1 MQEFWVELDRLV
13 RGNDLLD
20 ALYEFVNGVDFKAF
34 FGNNSLYVDIAV
46 IIFMILSFINC
57 LFGYKLKR
65 AWSTMECAL
74 AGGITALYVVD
85 EFWPMSKYLY
95 TVLIACTAAVICAI
109 LGYIIVR
116 FEMAVRAGVYSGFLF
131 TAIFLSLKLD
141 TLSIILG
148 LAVGFIV
155 AIVTAIM
162 PRAMG
167 IIYTAASGAIGVGA
181 SLAMFI
187 FALRVYNYL
196 TYIGIG
202 ALTLIGIIIQGVSLH
217 ISKRRVPVYDDEEK
231 AEAGMQH
238 VSAGDNIDNITE
250 ENSEEAAADVSEDAS
265 AEPSVTEEIK
275 PESMTEPSVTEEAPE
290 SMTEPSV
297 TEEVKPESMTE
308 PSVTEEVKP
317 ESITEPSVT
326 EEVKPESMTE
336 PSVTEEVKPESMTE
350 PSVTEEVKKEPAAEQ
365 PIVIVDEVAG
375 NSSDNK

>member
-95 TVLIACTAAVICAI
+95 TVLIACAAAVICAI

-231 AEAGMQH
+231 AEAGFP
-238 VSAGDNIDNITE
+238 V
-250 ENSEEAAADVSEDAS
+250 
-265 AEPSVTEEIK
+265 
-275 PESMTEPSVTEEAPE
+275 
-290 SMTEPSV
+290 
-297 TEEVKPESMTE
+297 
-308 PSVTEEVKP
+308 
-317 ESITEPSVT
+317 
-326 EEVKPESMTE
+326 
-336 PSVTEEVKPESMTE
+336 
-350 PSVTEEVKKEPAAEQ
+350 
-365 PIVIVDEVAG
+365 
-375 NSSDNK
+375 

>member
-46 IIFMILSFINC
+46 IVFMILSFINC

-95 TVLIACTAAVICAI
+95 TVLIACAAAVICAI

-131 TAIFLSLKLD
+131 TALFLSLKLD

-231 AEAGMQH
+231 AEAGIQH
-238 VSAGDNIDNITE
+238 VSAGDNTDNITE
-250 ENSEEAAADVSEDAS
+250 ENVEGTTEENSEEEAADVSEDAS

-275 PESMTEPSVTEEAPE
+275 PESMTEPSVTEE
-290 SMTEPSV
+290 
-297 TEEVKPESMTE
+297 
-308 PSVTEEVKP
+308 
-317 ESITEPSVT
+317 
-326 EEVKPESMTE
+326 
-336 PSVTEEVKPESMTE
+336 
-350 PSVTEEVKKEPAAEQ
+350 VKKEPAAEQ
-365 PIVIVDEVAG
+365 PIVIVDEVAE
-375 NSSDNK
+375 NSSDKK

>member
-46 IIFMILSFINC
+46 IVFMILSFINC

-95 TVLIACTAAVICAI
+95 TVLIACAAAVICAI

-131 TAIFLSLKLD
+131 TALFLSLKLD

-238 VSAGDNIDNITE
+238 VSAGDNTDNITE
-250 ENSEEAAADVSEDAS
+250 ENSEEEAADVS
-265 AEPSVTEEIK
+265 AEPSVTEEV
-275 PESMTEPSVTEEAPE
+275 PESMTEPSVTEEVEPESMTEPSVTEEIKTE

-308 PSVTEEVKP
+308 PSVMEASNENIEPASEEAP
-317 ESITEPSVT
+317 LENSE
-326 EEVKPESMTE
+326 
-336 PSVTEEVKPESMTE
+336 
-350 PSVTEEVKKEPAAEQ
+350 KKEPAAEQ
-365 PIVIVDEVAG
+365 PIVIVDEVAE
-375 NSSDNK
+375 NSSDKK

>member
-34 FGNNSLYVDIAV
+34 FGNSSLYVDIAV
-46 IIFMILSFINC
+46 IVFMILSFINC

-95 TVLIACTAAVICAI
+95 TVLIACAAAVICAI

-131 TAIFLSLKLD
+131 TAVFLSLKLD

-238 VSAGDNIDNITE
+238 VSAGDNTDNITE
-250 ENSEEAAADVSEDAS
+250 ENVEGTTEDNSEEEAADVS
-265 AEPSVTEEIK
+265 AES
-275 PESMTEPSVTEEAPE
+275 
-290 SMTEPSV
+290 SV
-297 TEEVKPESMTE
+297 TEEVELESM
-308 PSVTEEVKP
+308 
-317 ESITEPSVT
+317 TEPSVT

-350 PSVTEEVKKEPAAEQ
+350 PSVMEAPNENIEPASEEAPLENSEKKEPAAEQ

-375 NSSDNK
+375 NSSDEK

>member
-34 FGNNSLYVDIAV
+34 FGNSSLYVDIAV
-46 IIFMILSFINC
+46 IVFMILSFINC

-95 TVLIACTAAVICAI
+95 TVLIACAAAVICAI

-131 TAIFLSLKLD
+131 TALFLSLKLD

-250 ENSEEAAADVSEDAS
+250 ENVEGTTEENLEEEAADVSEDAS

-275 PESMTEPSVTEEAPE
+275 PESMTEPSVTEE
-290 SMTEPSV
+290 
-297 TEEVKPESMTE
+297 
-308 PSVTEEVKP
+308 
-317 ESITEPSVT
+317 
-326 EEVKPESMTE
+326 
-336 PSVTEEVKPESMTE
+336 
-350 PSVTEEVKKEPAAEQ
+350 VKKEPAAEQ
-365 PIVIVDEVAG
+365 PIVIVDEVAE
-375 NSSDNK
+375 NSSDKK

>member
-34 FGNNSLYVDIAV
+34 FGNNSLFVDIAV
-46 IIFMILSFINC
+46 IVFMILSFINC

-95 TVLIACTAAVICAI
+95 TVLIACAAAVICAI

-131 TAIFLSLKLD
+131 TAVFLSLKLD

-238 VSAGDNIDNITE
+238 VSAGDNTDNITE
-250 ENSEEAAADVSEDAS
+250 ENVEGTTEENSEEEAADVSEDAS

-275 PESMTEPSVTEEAPE
+275 PESMTG
-290 SMTEPSV
+290 
-297 TEEVKPESMTE
+297 
-308 PSVTEEVKP
+308 
-317 ESITEPSVT
+317 
-326 EEVKPESMTE
+326 

-365 PIVIVDEVAG
+365 PIVIVDEVAE
-375 NSSDNK
+375 NSSDKK

>member
-181 SLAMFI
+181 
-187 FALRVYNYL
+187 
-196 TYIGIG
+196 
-202 ALTLIGIIIQGVSLH
+202 
-217 ISKRRVPVYDDEEK
+217 
-231 AEAGMQH
+231 
-238 VSAGDNIDNITE
+238 
-250 ENSEEAAADVSEDAS
+250 
-265 AEPSVTEEIK
+265 
-275 PESMTEPSVTEEAPE
+275 
-290 SMTEPSV
+290 
-297 TEEVKPESMTE
+297 
-308 PSVTEEVKP
+308 
-317 ESITEPSVT
+317 
-326 EEVKPESMTE
+326 
-336 PSVTEEVKPESMTE
+336 
-350 PSVTEEVKKEPAAEQ
+350 
-365 PIVIVDEVAG
+365 
-375 NSSDNK
+375 

>member
-34 FGNNSLYVDIAV
+34 FGNSSLYVDIAV
-46 IIFMILSFINC
+46 IVFMILSFINC

-131 TAIFLSLKLD
+131 TAVFLSLKLD

-231 AEAGMQH
+231 TEAGMQH
-238 VSAGDNIDNITE
+238 VSAGDNTDNITE
-250 ENSEEAAADVSEDAS
+250 ENVEGTTEENSEEEAADVSEDAS
-265 AEPSVTEEIK
+265 AEPSVTEEVK
-275 PESMTEPSVTEEAPE
+275 TESM
-290 SMTEPSV
+290 
-297 TEEVKPESMTE
+297 
-308 PSVTEEVKP
+308 
-317 ESITEPSVT
+317 TEPSVT

-350 PSVTEEVKKEPAAEQ
+350 PSVMEAPNENIEPASEEAPLENSEKKEPAAEQ

-375 NSSDNK
+375 NSSDEE

>member
-20 ALYEFVNGVDFKAF
+20 ALYEFVNGVDFKSF

-46 IIFMILSFINC
+46 IIFMIISFINC

-95 TVLIACTAAVICAI
+95 TVLIACAAAVICAI

-131 TAIFLSLKLD
+131 TAVFLSLKLD

-238 VSAGDNIDNITE
+238 VSAGDNTDNITE
-250 ENSEEAAADVSEDAS
+250 ENVEGTTEENSEEETADVSEDAS
-265 AEPSVTEEIK
+265 AEPSVTEEV
-275 PESMTEPSVTEEAPE
+275 EPE

-308 PSVTEEVKP
+308 SSVMEAPNENIEPASEEAP
-317 ESITEPSVT
+317 LENSE
-326 EEVKPESMTE
+326 
-336 PSVTEEVKPESMTE
+336 
-350 PSVTEEVKKEPAAEQ
+350 KKEPAAEQ
-365 PIVIVDEVAG
+365 PIVIVDEVAE
-375 NSSDNK
+375 NSSDKK

>member
-95 TVLIACTAAVICAI
+95 TVLIACAAAVICAI

-265 AEPSVTEEIK
+265 AEPSVTEE
-275 PESMTEPSVTEEAPE
+275 
-290 SMTEPSV
+290 
-297 TEEVKPESMTE
+297 
-308 PSVTEEVKP
+308 
-317 ESITEPSVT
+317 
-326 EEVKPESMTE
+326 VKPESMTE

-350 PSVTEEVKKEPAAEQ
+350 LSITEAPNENIEPASEEAPLENSEKKEPAAEQ
-365 PIVIVDEVAG
+365 PIVIVDEVAE
-375 NSSDNK
+375 NSSDKK

>member
-95 TVLIACTAAVICAI
+95 TVLIACAAAVICAI

-131 TAIFLSLKLD
+131 TAVFLSLKLD

-231 AEAGMQH
+231 TEAGMQH
-238 VSAGDNIDNITE
+238 VSAGDNTDNITE
-250 ENSEEAAADVSEDAS
+250 ENVEGTTEENSEEEAADVSEDAS
-265 AEPSVTEEIK
+265 AEPAV
-275 PESMTEPSVTEEAPE
+275 A
-290 SMTEPSV
+290 
-297 TEEVKPESMTE
+297 EEVKPESMTE
-308 PSVTEEVKP
+308 PSVTEEIKP
-317 ESITEPSVT
+317 ESMAEPSVT
-326 EEVKPESMTE
+326 EEVKPESMT
-336 PSVTEEVKPESMTE
+336 
-350 PSVTEEVKKEPAAEQ
+350 EPAAEQ

-375 NSSDNK
+375 NSSDKK

>member
-1 MQEFWVELDRLV
+1 
-13 RGNDLLD
+13 
-20 ALYEFVNGVDFKAF
+20 
-34 FGNNSLYVDIAV
+34 
-46 IIFMILSFINC
+46 
-57 LFGYKLKR
+57 
-65 AWSTMECAL
+65 
-74 AGGITALYVVD
+74 
-85 EFWPMSKYLY
+85 
-95 TVLIACTAAVICAI
+95 
-109 LGYIIVR
+109 
-116 FEMAVRAGVYSGFLF
+116 MAVRAGVYSGFLF

-238 VSAGDNIDNITE
+238 VSAGDNTDNITE
-250 ENSEEAAADVSEDAS
+250 ENVEGTTEEKSEEEAAADVSEDAS
-265 AEPSVTEEIK
+265 A
-275 PESMTEPSVTEEAPE
+275 
-290 SMTEPSV
+290 
-297 TEEVKPESMTE
+297 
-308 PSVTEEVKP
+308 
-317 ESITEPSVT
+317 
-326 EEVKPESMTE
+326 E

-365 PIVIVDEVAG
+365 PIVIVDEVAE
-375 NSSDNK
+375 NSSDKK

>member
-46 IIFMILSFINC
+46 IVFMILSFINC

-65 AWSTMECAL
+65 AWSTMECAF

-95 TVLIACTAAVICAI
+95 TVLIACAAAVICAI

-231 AEAGMQH
+231 AESGMQH
-238 VSAGDNIDNITE
+238 VSAGDNTDDITEENVEGTTE
-250 ENSEEAAADVSEDAS
+250 ENSEEEADVSEDAS
-265 AEPSVTEEIK
+265 AEPSVTEEVE
-275 PESMTEPSVTEEAPE
+275 PESTA
-290 SMTEPSV
+290 EPSV

-308 PSVTEEVKP
+308 PSVMEAPNENIEPACEEAPLEKS
-317 ESITEPSVT
+317 E
-326 EEVKPESMTE
+326 
-336 PSVTEEVKPESMTE
+336 
-350 PSVTEEVKKEPAAEQ
+350 KKEPAAEQ
-365 PIVIVDEVAG
+365 PIVIVDEVAE
-375 NSSDNK
+375 NSSDKK

>member
-46 IIFMILSFINC
+46 IVFMILSFINC

-95 TVLIACTAAVICAI
+95 TVLIACAAAVICAI

-238 VSAGDNIDNITE
+238 VSAGDNTDNITE

-265 AEPSVTEEIK
+265 AEPSVTEEA
-275 PESMTEPSVTEEAPE
+275 PESMTEPSVTEEVPE

-308 PSVTEEVKP
+308 PSVMEAPNENIEPASEEAP
-317 ESITEPSVT
+317 LENSE
-326 EEVKPESMTE
+326 
-336 PSVTEEVKPESMTE
+336 
-350 PSVTEEVKKEPAAEQ
+350 KKEPAAEQ
-365 PIVIVDEVAG
+365 PIVIVDEVAE
-375 NSSDNK
+375 NSSDKK

>member
-95 TVLIACTAAVICAI
+95 TVLIACAAAVICAI

-131 TAIFLSLKLD
+131 TAVFLSLKLD

-231 AEAGMQH
+231 TEAGMQH
-238 VSAGDNIDNITE
+238 VSAGDNTDNITE
-250 ENSEEAAADVSEDAS
+250 ENVEGTTEENSEEEAADVSEEAS
-265 AEPSVTEEIK
+265 AEPAV
-275 PESMTEPSVTEEAPE
+275 A
-290 SMTEPSV
+290 
-297 TEEVKPESMTE
+297 EEVKPESMTE
-308 PSVTEEVKP
+308 PSVTEEIKP
-317 ESITEPSVT
+317 ESMAEPSVT
-326 EEVKPESMTE
+326 EEVKPESMT
-336 PSVTEEVKPESMTE
+336 
-350 PSVTEEVKKEPAAEQ
+350 EPAAEQ

-375 NSSDNK
+375 NSSDKK